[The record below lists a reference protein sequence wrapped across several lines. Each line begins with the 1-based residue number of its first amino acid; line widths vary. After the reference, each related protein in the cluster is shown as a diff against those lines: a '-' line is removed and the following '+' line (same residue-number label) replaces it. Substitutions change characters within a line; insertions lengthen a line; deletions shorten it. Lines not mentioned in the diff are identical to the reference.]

1 VKKLILIATG
11 FVFLAGGSYFLANTS
26 AAPQAPADEV
36 PHRVGLIDM
45 NYVFQNYDK
54 LKELAEEH
62 KAKLMAEEAKFKAK
76 AAKIQELQSEL
87 RELTEGSPEF
97 TARETKLT
105 RMASEFKTERDMVSM
120 EIKKDEARLTHQ
132 VYLEIHDAVE
142 KFCEKFKF
150 TVVIK
155 FSRIDLSSTD
165 PARVNQLMSQPVM
178 YHRKRDD
185 LTDGVVKYLNE
196 KYHQSAGGEMKPVT
210 ESKPPKGETTPPA
223 EVRKPK
229 KDNNIKGAGGTTKD

>member
-11 FVFLAGGSYFLANTS
+11 FICLAGGSYFLAAS
-26 AAPQAPADEV
+26 SGAPQAPAEEV

-62 KAKLMAEEAKFKAK
+62 KAKLMAEEAKFKNK
-76 AAKIQELQSEL
+76 ATKIQELQAEL
-87 RELTEGSPEF
+87 RELSEGSPEF

-105 RMASEFKTERDMVSM
+105 RMASEFKTERDIVSM
-120 EIKKDEARLTHQ
+120 DLKKDEAKVTHQ
-132 VYLEIHDAVE
+132 IYLEIHDAVE

-155 FSRIDLSSTD
+155 FTRIDLSSTD

-210 ESKPPKGETTPPA
+210 ESKPPKGETTPLTESKP
-223 EVRKPK
+223 PK
-229 KDNNIKGAGGTTKD
+229 KDKNVRPAGKE

>member
-11 FVFLAGGSYFLANTS
+11 FVFLAGGSYFLAAS
-26 AAPQAPADEV
+26 SGAPQAPAEEV

-54 LKELAEEH
+54 LKEMAEEH
-62 KAKLMAEEAKFKAK
+62 KAKLQAEEAKLRAKAK
-76 AAKIQELQSEL
+76 KIQEFQEEMKSFD
-87 RELTEGSPEF
+87 EGSAEF
-97 TARETKLT
+97 TARETKFT
-105 RMASEFKTERDMVSM
+105 RMASEFKTEQAMVSM

-155 FSRIDLSSTD
+155 FTRIDLSSTD

-210 ESKPPKGETTPPA
+210 ESKPPKGETTPLTESKP
-223 EVRKPK
+223 PK
-229 KDNNIKGAGGTTKD
+229 KDKNVRPAGKE